1 MKEKREIILF
11 FTRLLMLA
19 VMLAVLFGVIFGMT
33 SAKNQDMSPK
43 ICAGDLLLYYRLER
57 KYSDR
62 DVVVFQKEGTLYTGR
77 IVAREKD
84 KVEITDK
91 NELKINGSIV
101 NESDIFYKTP
111 AYVDGI
117 SYPVKVKKDQ
127 YFILCDF
134 REGAKDSRYFGAVN
148 AKDIK
153 GRVITVLRR
162 SKNMEK
168 ERKRNDGKKNVKK
181 SIHCYGCRNNDDSN
195 ARNAG
200 VSGRKFK
207 CRSSS

>member
-1 MKEKREIILF
+1 MLWYS
-11 FTRLLMLA
+11 RLD
-19 VMLAVLFGVIFGMT
+19 
-33 SAKNQDMSPK
+33 KNLK
-43 ICAGDLLLYYRLER
+43 
-57 KYSDR
+57 SD

-162 SKNMEK
+162 SNL
-168 ERKRNDGKKNVKK
+168 
-181 SIHCYGCRNNDDSN
+181 
-195 ARNAG
+195 
-200 VSGRKFK
+200 
-207 CRSSS
+207 

>member
-43 ICAGDLLLYYRLER
+43 IGAGDLLLYYRLER

-101 NESDIFYKTP
+101 NEPDIFYKTP
-111 AYVDGI
+111 AYVEI
-117 SYPVKVKKDQ
+117 
-127 YFILCDF
+127 
-134 REGAKDSRYFGAVN
+134 
-148 AKDIK
+148 
-153 GRVITVLRR
+153 GRAHV
-162 SKNMEK
+162 
-168 ERKRNDGKKNVKK
+168 
-181 SIHCYGCRNNDDSN
+181 
-195 ARNAG
+195 
-200 VSGRKFK
+200 
-207 CRSSS
+207 

>member
-1 MKEKREIILF
+1 MKALRNFLIRLF
-11 FTRLLMLA
+11 LLIA
-19 VMLAVLFGVIFGMT
+19 VIAILFGVVFGITPM
-33 SAKNQDMSPK
+33 ANADMQPAV
-43 ICAGDLLLYYRLER
+43 CAGDLMLYYRLD
-57 KYSDR
+57 KNLKSD

-162 SKNMEK
+162 SNL
-168 ERKRNDGKKNVKK
+168 
-181 SIHCYGCRNNDDSN
+181 
-195 ARNAG
+195 
-200 VSGRKFK
+200 
-207 CRSSS
+207 

>member
-1 MKEKREIILF
+1 MRALRNFLVRLF
-11 FTRLLMLA
+11 LLIT
-19 VMLAVLFGVIFGMT
+19 VIGILFGVVFGLTPM
-33 SAKNQDMSPK
+33 ANADMQPAV
-43 ICAGDLLLYYRLER
+43 CAGDLMLYYRLD
-57 KYSDR
+57 KNLKSD
-62 DVVVFQKEGTLYTGR
+62 DVVVFQKEGTLHTGR

-101 NESDIFYKTP
+101 NEPDIFYKTP

-162 SKNMEK
+162 SNL
-168 ERKRNDGKKNVKK
+168 
-181 SIHCYGCRNNDDSN
+181 
-195 ARNAG
+195 
-200 VSGRKFK
+200 
-207 CRSSS
+207 

>member
-101 NESDIFYKTP
+101 NEPDIFYKTP

-134 REGAKDSRYFGAVN
+134 REGAKDSR
-148 AKDIK
+148 
-153 GRVITVLRR
+153 
-162 SKNMEK
+162 
-168 ERKRNDGKKNVKK
+168 KRNDGKKNVKK

-200 VSGRKFK
+200 VSGRKF
-207 CRSSS
+207 R

>member
-101 NESDIFYKTP
+101 NEP

-162 SKNMEK
+162 SNL
-168 ERKRNDGKKNVKK
+168 
-181 SIHCYGCRNNDDSN
+181 
-195 ARNAG
+195 
-200 VSGRKFK
+200 
-207 CRSSS
+207 

>member
-77 IVAREKD
+77 MVAREKD

-134 REGAKDSRYFGAVN
+134 REGAKDSRYFGPIER
-148 AKDIK
+148 KEIK
-153 GRVITVLRR
+153 GKVLVVLRR
-162 SKNMEK
+162 K
-168 ERKRNDGKKNVKK
+168 E
-181 SIHCYGCRNNDDSN
+181 I
-195 ARNAG
+195 
-200 VSGRKFK
+200 
-207 CRSSS
+207 

>member
-19 VMLAVLFGVIFGMT
+19 VNAGGPVWRDFWNDFCEESGYVPENMCRRSALILQAGTEIFRPGCCGI
-33 SAKNQDMSPK
+33 SKR
-43 ICAGDLLLYYRLER
+43 GDIVYR
-57 KYSDR
+57 
-62 DVVVFQKEGTLYTGR
+62 R

-101 NESDIFYKTP
+101 NEPDIFYKTP

-162 SKNMEK
+162 SNL
-168 ERKRNDGKKNVKK
+168 
-181 SIHCYGCRNNDDSN
+181 
-195 ARNAG
+195 
-200 VSGRKFK
+200 
-207 CRSSS
+207 